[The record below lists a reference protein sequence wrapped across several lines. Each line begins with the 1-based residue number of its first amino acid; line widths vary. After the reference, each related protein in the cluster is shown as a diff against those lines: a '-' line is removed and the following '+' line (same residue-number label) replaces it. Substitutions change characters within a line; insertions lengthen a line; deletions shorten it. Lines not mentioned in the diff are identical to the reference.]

1 MTASRFLQSR
11 VRVALFCLLG
21 VAFNAFLLGPALK
34 LSVTGINDFMA
45 IYSGAR
51 LAFTGGMYNMDRNLA
66 VQQETAGWENV
77 NRLFL
82 RPPFDALLVW
92 PLGRLPFLQ
101 ANLIWLAL
109 IVVTICLFCYLWP
122 GDRKA
127 AALVCCW
134 SYPLLHV
141 FAQAQDIAL
150 LMLLVVLGMREMKRG
165 REFNAGL
172 WFSLCSIKVHL
183 FLLLPVLILTQKR
196 WRLGAGLLSGGAAL
210 FAISY
215 LPAGP
220 GWPSKYAALLSSPVS
235 NPWPEYMPNVH
246 GLVAG
251 LPHSSVWEIA
261 GMLAVAFL
269 TWIACRKGGF
279 EYGLAAVLAGGVLV
293 APHAY
298 IQDAA
303 MAIPAVLI
311 TFPLAATAPRR
322 YVHLFLA
329 SPFFGVWAII
339 DATWVTAF
347 AIIAY
352 LASLSTGEP
361 VSSSD
366 YSLPLHTLS
375 SKVNPQISI

>member
-1 MTASRFLQSR
+1 
-11 VRVALFCLLG
+11 
-21 VAFNAFLLGPALK
+21 
-34 LSVTGINDFMA
+34 
-45 IYSGAR
+45 
-51 LAFTGGMYNMDRNLA
+51 
-66 VQQETAGWENV
+66 
-77 NRLFL
+77 
-82 RPPFDALLVW
+82 
-92 PLGRLPFLQ
+92 
-101 ANLIWLAL
+101 
-109 IVVTICLFCYLWP
+109 
-122 GDRKA
+122 
-127 AALVCCW
+127 
-134 SYPLLHV
+134 
-141 FAQAQDIAL
+141 
-150 LMLLVVLGMREMKRG
+150 
-165 REFNAGL
+165 
-172 WFSLCSIKVHL
+172 
-183 FLLLPVLILTQKR
+183 
-196 WRLGAGLLSGGAAL
+196 
-210 FAISY
+210 
-215 LPAGP
+215 
-220 GWPSKYAALLSSPVS
+220 
-235 NPWPEYMPNVH
+235 MPNVH